1 MTFLIILGI
10 LFAVIIFIVLLTI
23 LLLPWMDR
31 WGTPMDELP
40 AVLPGDDLLINPP
53 RTTNRSVVIDA
64 ASEKIFPWLVQMS
77 ADKSGLYSYTWLE
90 NLVGCKMAKV
100 EEIRPEWQ
108 DLQPGDLM
116 KMCAKDPAP
125 PPYEVARVIKNEA
138 VIFYHHDADMVAD
151 SWAFILLPQP
161 EGSTRLLSRTR
172 TTMIGGFWE
181 VIRPLTF
188 IMERKMLLTIKK
200 LAENYRG
207 K

>member
-10 LFAVIIFIVLLTI
+10 ILTVIILIVLLTI

-40 AVLPGDDLLINPP
+40 AVLPGDDLLINPL
-53 RTTNRSVVIDA
+53 RTTNRSVVINA
-64 ASEKIFPWLVQMS
+64 TSEKIYPWLVQMS
-77 ADKSGLYSYTWLE
+77 ADKAGLYSYTWLE

-125 PPYEVARVIKNEA
+125 PPYEVARVVKNEA
-138 VIFYHHDADMVAD
+138 VIFYHPDEDVVAD
-151 SWAFILLPQP
+151 SWAFILLPLP
-161 EGSTRLLSRTR
+161 DGRTRLLSRTR
-172 TTMIGGFWE
+172 TTMTGGFWE
-181 VIRPLTF
+181 IIRPISF
-188 IMERKMLLTIKK
+188 KMERKMLLTIKK
-200 LAENYRG
+200 LAENN
-207 K
+207 

>member
-1 MTFLIILGI
+1 MTFLIFIGI
-10 LFAVIIFIVLLTI
+10 LLAVIILIVLLTI

-53 RTTNRSVVIDA
+53 RTTNRSVVIKA
-64 ASEKIFPWLVQMS
+64 TSEKIYPWLVQMG
-77 ADKSGLYSYTWLE
+77 ADKAGLYSYTWLE

-138 VIFYHHDADMVAD
+138 VIFYHRDEDVVAD
-151 SWAFILLPQP
+151 SWAFILLPLP
-161 EGSTRLLSRTR
+161 DGSTRLLSRTR
-172 TTMIGGFWE
+172 TTMTGGFWE
-181 VIRPLTF
+181 IIRPISF
-188 IMERKMLLTIKK
+188 KMERKMLLTIKK
-200 LAENYRG
+200 LAENNRDE
-207 K
+207 